1 MVLGLPVSGHVP
13 VKIPPFYY
21 MVQRL
26 ATWPKWRGWHAR
38 LAEITYIKAKGA
50 TVGAVT
56 SVAVYKTW
64 HAVPQGSYSIHS
76 GQNSWL
82 QFTLFGCPH
91 YPMRCT
97 YMYAL
102 YSCVGKAKGN
112 TLRAQSILVQGHA
125 YTGNPW
131 PHPPDT
137 VTQQHH
143 PVRIQL
149 VLSESFMS
157 AYS

>member
-1 MVLGLPVSGHVP
+1 M
-13 VKIPPFYY
+13 
-21 MVQRL
+21 
-26 ATWPKWRGWHAR
+26 
-38 LAEITYIKAKGA
+38 
-50 TVGAVT
+50 GAVT

-82 QFTLFGCPH
+82 QFTLSGYPH

-97 YMYAL
+97 YMLPYIVVWEEQRGIPSEHTAFL
-102 YSCVGKAKGN
+102 CKVMLIQATPGP
-112 TLRAQSILVQGHA
+112 TH
-125 YTGNPW
+125 
-131 PHPPDT
+131 PDT

-143 PVRIQL
+143 LVSTQL
-149 VLSESFMS
+149 VLSESFMP

>member
-1 MVLGLPVSGHVP
+1 MNSVFGSAFLWPHPRKNPPILLHGAKMGHVA
-13 VKIPPFYY
+13 KEEG
-21 MVQRL
+21 L
-26 ATWPKWRGWHAR
+26 ACQTS
-38 LAEITYIKAKGA
+38 IDY
-50 TVGAVT
+50 T

-82 QFTLFGCPH
+82 QFTFSGCPH

-102 YSCVGKAKGN
+102 YSSVGKAKGN
-112 TLRAQSILVQGHA
+112 TLRAQSILCKVMLTQATPGPTH
-125 YTGNPW
+125 
-131 PHPPDT
+131 PDT

-143 PVRIQL
+143 LVSTQL